1 MNTKEVNQ
9 IIENYRPHK
18 GFFDL
23 TERPVTLTKVEYA
36 KLLQIQEYLSWQ
48 EGNKKYLQKFEPIQW
63 QNMKELSAD
72 YQAIVL
78 EHWGLVG

>member
-63 QNMKELSAD
+63 QKMKELSAD

>member
-9 IIENYRPHK
+9 TIENYRPHK

-23 TERPVTLTKVEYA
+23 TMRPKTLTKSEYA
-36 KLLQIQEYLSWQ
+36 KLIKIQEYLSWQ
-48 EGNKKYLQKFEPIQW
+48 EGNKEYLKKFEPVQW
-63 QNMKELSAD
+63 QKMKELSAE

-78 EHWGLVG
+78 EHFII

>member
-1 MNTKEVNQ
+1 MKNKEVNQ